1 MELKILN
8 FKKGVT
14 TAGDTWNESAYD
26 TIETPSELTY
36 EFDGCDSRCSKI
48 GATKEELIAKA
59 IKVESWNTWFYEME
73 GEYKTFQEVGLE
85 SPMVFVPEED
95 CEITVDEIGDFINN
109 GKGLCPKSLYDKV
122 KEQLLEIALNAVE
135 ITVMDE
141 NGEDITSQFSSQ
153 RSDKMSMRIYFNN
166 EIEDVSVDDEV
177 STTTSTF
184 DYDNVA
190 GTFANDLN
198 AYADVEVDYLSSD
211 YSEYDPR
218 TCRDGGNYGYDY
230 YVVTKI
236 HEVGELY
243 ENEEVE

>member
-1 MELKILN
+1 MNNNMELKVV
-8 FKKGVT
+8 KYEKGVT
-14 TAGDTWNESAYD
+14 TAGDTWNDSAYD

-36 EFDGCDSRCSKI
+36 EFDGCNSRCSEI
-48 GATKEELIAKA
+48 GATKEDLIMKA

-95 CEITVDEIGDFINN
+95 CEIPVDSIGDFINN
-109 GKGLCPKSLYDKV
+109 GKGYCPKSFYHEV

-135 ITVMDE
+135 ITVIDE

-153 RSDKMSMRIYFNN
+153 RSDKMSMRIHFNN
-166 EIEDVSVDDEV
+166 EIEGVSVGDEV
-177 STTTSTF
+177 ITTTSTF
-184 DYDNVA
+184 PYDNVT

-198 AYADVEVDYLSSD
+198 AYADVEVEYHHSD

-236 HEVGELY
+236 HEVGEL
-243 ENEEVE
+243 

>member
-1 MELKILN
+1 
-8 FKKGVT
+8 
-14 TAGDTWNESAYD
+14 
-26 TIETPSELTY
+26 
-36 EFDGCDSRCSKI
+36 
-48 GATKEELIAKA
+48 
-59 IKVESWNTWFYEME
+59 ME

-95 CEITVDEIGDFINN
+95 CNIQVDGIGDFINN
-109 GKGLCPKSLYDKV
+109 GKGYCPKSFYEEV

-135 ITVMDE
+135 ITVIDE

-190 GTFANDLN
+190 GTFSSDLN

-218 TCRDGGNYGYDY
+218 TCRDGGDYGYDY

-236 HEVGELY
+236 HEVGEL
-243 ENEEVE
+243 

>member
-1 MELKILN
+1 MNNNNMELKILN

-14 TAGDTWNESAYD
+14 TAGDTWNDSAYD

-36 EFDGCDSRCSKI
+36 EFDGCESRCSDF

-59 IKVESWNTWFYEME
+59 IKTESWNTWFYEME

-95 CEITVDEIGDFINN
+95 CEISVDGIGDFINN
-109 GKGLCPKSLYDKV
+109 GKGLCPKTMYLEV
-122 KEQLLEIALNAVE
+122 KEQLFEIALNAVE

-153 RSDKMSMRIYFNN
+153 RSDKMSMRIYFNS

-177 STTTSTF
+177 ITTTSTF

-198 AYADVEVDYLSSD
+198 AYADVDVEHVRSD

-236 HEVGELY
+236 HEVGEL
-243 ENEEVE
+243 

>member
-1 MELKILN
+1 MNNNNMELKILN

-14 TAGDTWNESAYD
+14 TAGDTWNDSAYD

-36 EFDGCDSRCSKI
+36 EFDGCESHCSDF

-59 IKVESWNTWFYEME
+59 IKTESWNTWFYEME

-95 CEITVDEIGDFINN
+95 CEIAVDGIGDFINN

-177 STTTSTF
+177 ITTTSTF
-184 DYDNVA
+184 AFDNVS

-198 AYADVEVDYLSSD
+198 AYAEVDVNYLFSD

-236 HEVGELY
+236 REVGGL
-243 ENEEVE
+243 

>member
-1 MELKILN
+1 MSKMELKIAN

-36 EFDGCDSRCSKI
+36 EFDGCESRCSEI
-48 GATKEELIAKA
+48 GATKEDLIVKA

-95 CEITVDEIGDFINN
+95 CEIQVDGIGDFINN
-109 GKGLCPKSLYDKV
+109 GKGYCSKSFYHEV

-135 ITVMDE
+135 ITVIDE

-153 RSDKMSMRIYFNN
+153 KMRIYFND
-166 EIEDVSVDDEV
+166 EIEDVNVGDEV
-177 STTTSTF
+177 ITTTSTF
-184 DYDNVA
+184 PYDNIA
-190 GTFANDLN
+190 GTFSSDLN
-198 AYADVEVDYLSSD
+198 AYADVDVDYLFSD
-211 YSEYDPR
+211 YSEYDSR
-218 TCRDGGNYGYDY
+218 TCRDGGDYGYDY

-236 HEVGELY
+236 HEVGEL
-243 ENEEVE
+243 